1 MPTRTESA
9 TAAAVGP
16 WSLTTRRAVAIGV
29 GALLVALAARVARPV
44 PGSPIPLTLQDVTV
58 LALGGVLGPVAGTGA
73 LLAYLGLGAAG
84 LPVFAAGGTVAY
96 LLGPTGGYLLAFPL
110 AAWAVGVV
118 TRPVTPLRALV
129 GALMGMIVI
138 HAGGVSWLALQTG
151 DAAAAIRLGSLPFL
165 ATGLVKV
172 GLATGIV
179 LALARRTRP
188 AL

>member
-9 TAAAVGP
+9 AAPAVGP
-16 WSLTTRRAVAIGV
+16 WSLATRRALAIGV
-29 GALLVALAARVARPV
+29 GALLVALAARVALPV
-44 PGSPIPLTLQDVTV
+44 PGSPVPLTLQDVTV

-110 AAWAVGVV
+110 AAWVVGMV
-118 TRPVTPLRALV
+118 TRPVTPVRALSGV
-129 GALMGMIVI
+129 LLGMIVI

-151 DAAAAIRLGSLPFL
+151 DAAAAVRMGSLPFL
-165 ATGLVKV
+165 VTGLVKV
-172 GLATGIV
+172 GLSAGIV
-179 LALARRTRP
+179 MALARRIRP